1 MTILFSSAK
10 TIFMKGNINME
21 KQKRITLNA
30 DKRKVIADVFQ
41 NHFED
46 NSKFKKAW
54 QDAKELY
61 NGMRKRAKIEMEV
74 LVRKHQPQEDVD
86 TIRAMNNKYGSSGGE
101 LYHDNCF
108 YVQSDTPKI
117 VEDYHGN
124 KREEYDDVHIKFGD
138 MDKDFLTSYYR
149 DEIKAKG
156 IDADFN
162 VRLGDNYEKRN
173 PTYYNSESAVNK
185 FLGFG
190 SRNDVS
196 GNAMYPKDEWENDF
210 KLWVIGTSYCHSRKF
225 VADQETFKWF
235 QSFKTAQEDVVKT
248 HEQMFSHVNKKM
260 EKLKLGLKSYRY
272 FDQAKELADKL
283 GVVLNESILD
293 AHSSMA
299 LSIYSPSNL
308 ADLLTDEVEQTREEK
323 IAIAKQLLQEQQI
336 NLN

>member
-1 MTILFSSAK
+1 
-10 TIFMKGNINME
+10 ME

-54 QDAKELY
+54 QNAKDKY
-61 NGMRKRAKIEMEV
+61 VVMRNQAKTIMDK
-74 LVRKHQPQEDVD
+74 LVREHQPQKDVD

-108 YVQSDTPKI
+108 YVSNELPKI
-117 VEDYHGN
+117 VQDYQGN
-124 KREEYDDVHIKFGD
+124 KREEHDDVHIKFGD

-149 DEIKAKG
+149 DEMRAKD
-156 IDADFN
+156 IDADYN
-162 VRLGDNYEKRN
+162 VRLGDKYDKRN
-173 PTYYNSESAVNK
+173 PTYYNAESEVNK

-196 GNAMYPKDEWENDF
+196 GQSSYHKDTWENDF
-210 KLWVIGTSYCHSRKF
+210 KLWVIGTSYCHSRMFKADEQTYNWF
-225 VADQETFKWF
+225 KSFEVAKENVILAHKNLFD
-235 QSFKTAQEDVVKT
+235 
-248 HEQMFSHVNKKM
+248 HVDKKM
-260 EKLKLGLKSYRY
+260 QKLKLGLKSYRY

-323 IAIAKQLLQEQQI
+323 IAIAKQLLQEQQ
-336 NLN
+336 NSLN

>member
-1 MTILFSSAK
+1 
-10 TIFMKGNINME
+10 MKGNINMQ

-54 QDAKELY
+54 QDAKDNYTKL
-61 NGMRKRAKIEMEV
+61 RQQAKVKMEV
-74 LVRKHQPQEDVD
+74 LVRSHHPQEDVD
-86 TIRAMNNKYGSSGGE
+86 TIRSMINKYGERSGGQ
-101 LYHDNCF
+101 LYEDNCF
-108 YVQSDTPKI
+108 HVQSNEMKL
-117 VEDYHGN
+117 EKDYHGDMVE
-124 KREEYDDVHIKFGD
+124 REQDVHVKFD
-138 MDKDFLTSYYR
+138 SEKDFLTSWYR
-149 DEIKAKG
+149 DEMKAKD
-156 IDADFN
+156 IDADYS
-162 VRLGDNYEKRN
+162 VRLADNYEKRN

-185 FLGFG
+185 FLGYG

-196 GNAMYPKDEWENDF
+196 GNTMYPKDEWDNDY
-210 KLWVIGTSYCHSRKF
+210 KLWVIGSDYCSSRR
-225 VADQETFKWF
+225 
-235 QSFKTAQEDVVKT
+235 FKTDHETYLWFCSFNNAQSDVIKT
-248 HEQMFSHVNKKM
+248 HQQMFYHVDKKM
-260 EKLKLGLKSYRY
+260 QKLKLGLKSYRY

>member
-1 MTILFSSAK
+1 
-10 TIFMKGNINME
+10 MKGNINME

-30 DKRKVIADVFQ
+30 DKRIVIADVFQ
-41 NHFED
+41 NHFES
-46 NSKFKKAW
+46 NSKYKKAW
-54 QDAKELY
+54 QNAKDKY
-61 NGMRKRAKIEMEV
+61 VVMRNQAKTIMDK
-74 LVRKHQPQEDVD
+74 LVREHQPQKDVD

-108 YVQSDTPKI
+108 YVSNELPKI
-117 VEDYHGN
+117 VQDYQGN
-124 KREEYDDVHIKFGD
+124 KREEHDDVHIKFGD

-149 DEIKAKG
+149 DEMRAKD
-156 IDADFN
+156 IDADYN
-162 VRLGDNYEKRN
+162 VRLGDKYDKRN
-173 PTYYNSESAVNK
+173 PTYYNSESEVNK

-196 GNAMYPKDEWENDF
+196 KSQMFPKDEWDNDF

-299 LSIYSPSNL
+299 LSIYSPTNL
-308 ADLLTDEVEQTREEK
+308 ADLLTDEVEQTKEDK
-323 IAIAKQLLQEQQI
+323 IAIARAILKQEQEA
-336 NLN
+336 LN